1 MVENLYE
8 WKKRYGWKCN
18 FNTEAESKK
27 DYAVGIYAREVQAI
41 KSKMDSLSAQISG
54 LSRLAAA
61 HRALFVADVF
71 IDVGSA
77 IKVHIEKNFSEW

>member
-1 MVENLYE
+1 M
-8 WKKRYGWKCN
+8 
-18 FNTEAESKK
+18 
-27 DYAVGIYAREVQAI
+27 GIYACEVQAI

-77 IKVHIEKNFSEW
+77 IKVHIEKNFSE